1 MIRQIGILTL
11 SAALAVPAVWAQ
23 RGERK
28 TIDLSRK
35 AGRVTTVEQ
44 PSASS
49 VRLKARINTRNLKAG
64 TKSAGAATAELVQA
78 PGVVQLN
85 LFESYNS
92 GREAYF
98 VATNYIPSGST
109 IQAFII
115 LPDNTELDLEVVQFN
130 YEISPGES
138 FVLPDIKKTGF
149 FWKYGLTNIGIE
161 VTTPD
166 GSKSVSIVDFPTA
179 DWQGSYYRNIDD
191 VALMVPGITSYREYV
206 EDGVLKVEIKGRF
219 LSSSKPLVVFEDL
232 VAPPSSISTPDN
244 STIIVDTTKLI
255 GYYWDPSD
263 PNADSN
269 GMVKRTFDP
278 TVMKGYLLTV
288 GQVGYTDTLPF
299 RHTPQ

>member
-1 MIRQIGILTL
+1 MIRQLGILTL
-11 SAALAVPAVWAQ
+11 TAALAVPAAWAQ

-35 AGRVTTVEQ
+35 AGRVSSVEQ
-44 PSASS
+44 PSTGTAR
-49 VRLKARINTRNLKAG
+49 VKARATKRG
-64 TKSAGAATAELVQA
+64 VKSAAGADAGLVQA

-115 LPDNTELDLEVVQFN
+115 LPDNTELDLEVVKFN

-149 FWKYGLTNIGIE
+149 FWKYGLSNIGIE
-161 VTTPD
+161 VTTPN
-166 GSKSVSIVDFPTA
+166 GTKSVSIVDFPTA
-179 DWQGSYYRNIDD
+179 DWEGSYYRNIDD
-191 VALMVPGITSYREYV
+191 VALMVPGITSFREYV
-206 EDGVLKVEIKGRF
+206 EDGILKVEIKGRF
-219 LSSSKPLVVFEDL
+219 LTSSTPLVVFEDL
-232 VAPPSSISTPDN
+232 VAPPSAISTPDA
-244 STIIVDTTKLI
+244 STIIVDTTQLI
-255 GYYWDPSD
+255 GYYYDPSD
-263 PNADSN
+263 SNADSN

-288 GQVGYTDTLPF
+288 GQAGYTDTLPF